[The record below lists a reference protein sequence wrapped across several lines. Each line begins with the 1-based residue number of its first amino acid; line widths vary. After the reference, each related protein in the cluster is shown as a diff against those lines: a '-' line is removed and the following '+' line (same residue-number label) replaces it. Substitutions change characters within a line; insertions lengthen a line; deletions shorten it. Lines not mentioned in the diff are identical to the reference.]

1 MKKTLQFIILLLFVA
16 ACTTQ
21 PKSKAEIITGEFL
34 FYDNNAV
41 LNTGSEIYGVLVN
54 DKLHELHAQVAPIQ
68 KDSFDM
74 VQVYIKGVISK
85 NPNSEGWPEVITING
100 IDSVAPSI
108 QFENQMIEI
117 RTE

>member
-1 MKKTLQFIILLLFVA
+1 MKKNLQLIILLLFVA
-16 ACTTQ
+16 ACAPQ
-21 PKSKAEIITGEFL
+21 QKSKAESITGEFL

-41 LNTGSEIYGVLVN
+41 LNTGSEIYGLVVD
-54 DKLHELHAQVAPIQ
+54 DKLHELHARVAPIQ

-85 NPNSEGWPEVITING
+85 NPNAEGWPEVITIKD
-100 IDSVAPSI
+100 IDSVAPSTPL
-108 QFENQMIEI
+108 ENQMIEI